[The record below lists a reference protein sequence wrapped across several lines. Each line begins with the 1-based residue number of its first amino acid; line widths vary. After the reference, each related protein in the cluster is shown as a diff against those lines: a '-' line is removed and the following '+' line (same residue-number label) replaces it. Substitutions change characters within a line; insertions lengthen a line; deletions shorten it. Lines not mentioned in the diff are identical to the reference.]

1 MDSLIIKNINKLNR
15 LKNRYINLDKL
26 LIGNFKKRLI
36 LYDDINCKLNE
47 MEELM
52 NNFEIIDDSLELER
66 RIKSKKQIDELINIL
81 SPYIILFMLNKIY
94 YI

>member
-15 LKNRYINLDKL
+15 LKNKYINLDKL

-52 NNFEIIDDSLELER
+52 NNFEIKDDSLELER